1 MTPHQYKES
10 LKACIT
16 MYDYWSNEVR
26 ELNNKAIDTFGYD
39 KYVKLHNEVRA
50 VKPYVPTNSDYSQ
63 NN

>member
-1 MTPHQYKES
+1 
-10 LKACIT
+10 